1 MVMSG
6 KPDWSWLREAMS
18 APIVSMDTYLEM
30 PEDLSRTIEVV
41 DGMIVHCESPSE
53 NHQGIQQALVNA
65 LGEAARKLDRRF
77 GTCHRVRGDLDV
89 LLTEVP
95 FHFKRPDVVLYR
107 CLPEDRSGRW
117 SGKPV
122 ASDVLIVLEIVSQ
135 HSISA
140 DTAEKR
146 IEYAAAGIPHYWIVR
161 MAQEDGPAVSVERL
175 RLTSDRHYV
184 LEQITFRGQ
193 DHLAVQAID
202 PLELALS
209 WEQLDEWL

>member
-18 APIVSMDTYLEM
+18 APIVSMDAYLEM

-107 CLPEDRSGRW
+107 CLQATEADEQQVDDGT
-117 SGKPV
+117 
-122 ASDVLIVLEIVSQ
+122 ASAATRYHITATLGTTHQSQ
-135 HSISA
+135 
-140 DTAEKR
+140 
-146 IEYAAAGIPHYWIVR
+146 
-161 MAQEDGPAVSVERL
+161 
-175 RLTSDRHYV
+175 DRH
-184 LEQITFRGQ
+184 
-193 DHLAVQAID
+193 D
-202 PLELALS
+202 PPLTARRCR
-209 WEQLDEWL
+209 

>member
-1 MVMSG
+1 MVVSG
-6 KPDWSWLREAMS
+6 KPDWSWLREAMT
-18 APIVSMDTYLEM
+18 APIVSMDAYLDM
-30 PEDLSRTIEVV
+30 PAELSHTIEVV
-41 DGMIVHCESPSE
+41 DGMIVHRESPSE

-77 GTCHRVRGDLDV
+77 GTCHRARGDLDV
-89 LLTEVP
+89 LLAEVP

-107 CLPEDRSGRW
+107 CLPDDRSGRW
-117 SGKPV
+117 SGKPM
-122 ASDVLIVLEIVSQ
+122 ASDVVIVLEIVSQ

-146 IEYAAAGIPHYWIVR
+146 IEYAAAGIPYYWIVR

-175 RLTSDRHYV
+175 RLTSDRQYA
-184 LEQITFRGQ
+184 LEQVTFRGR

-202 PLELALS
+202 PLELTLS